1 MKKNISFEEAI
12 SSLEN
17 NVKKLEGG
25 EVSLDES
32 LRVFEES
39 VSLIKLCNEKLE
51 GAESRVRML
60 IEDSL
65 GTVDDVPFD
74 VDEEA

>member
-17 NVKKLEGG
+17 NVKRLEGG
-25 EVSLDES
+25 DVSLDES

-39 VSLIKLCNEKLE
+39 VSLIKLCNEKLDT
-51 GAESRVRML
+51 AESRVRML
-60 IEDSL
+60 IEDSH

-74 VDEEA
+74 VDDEA